1 MLFKVVPHFISLGTE
16 RYPDNLSIDESYGN
30 YIPPYVA
37 ETHVPSFQDRWDM
50 NAAYDDYAPHTSIV
64 RYPDRSG
71 GPNDL
76 Y

>member
-1 MLFKVVPHFISLGTE
+1 MLFKVVPRFVSLGQE
-16 RYPDNLSIDESYGN
+16 RYPDRLDEMESYGV
-30 YIPPYVA
+30 YSPPYVA
-37 ETHVPSFQDRWDM
+37 APMSFPDRWSVEDQYEPYSV
-50 NAAYDDYAPHTSIV
+50 AAPIV